1 MFYKRLSSKDT
12 WNILKI
18 IRCPY
23 IHTIY
28 NKRNDI
34 FMDDMARIY
43 DILKLI
49 KREINNTHNPTIEKS
64 ID

>member
-1 MFYKRLSSKDT
+1 
-12 WNILKI
+12 
-18 IRCPY
+18 
-23 IHTIY
+23 
-28 NKRNDI
+28 
-34 FMDDMARIY
+34 MDDMARIY